1 MSTLPVRV
9 DLDQLRRRARDLL
22 RAARAGDTAVVDR
35 MRAVSGELTLTAAR
49 LVIAREYGFASW
61 ARLKDEVMA
70 RTAGLD
76 EQARAFCEASVRDG
90 TGRAVRM
97 LTAQPDLA
105 EHGLAPA
112 VVLGEVERVRAE
124 IDHDPAAAIRPD
136 ARSGWTP
143 LHLTCSSRWHRLDP
157 ARADGLTGVALLLL
171 DAGASPIG
179 PAGNGWTPLRCAV
192 AGAANP
198 AIVQLLLDR
207 GAVPDDHDLYLAG
220 FGDDDHESMRLLLD
234 AMPNIAE
241 TTALAAPISTG
252 DTQGVRLLLA
262 ARADPRRASPADL
275 YGAEH
280 ADQPGWPPVHAA
292 IQADCPTELVR
303 LLLEAGADPNAK
315 GPDGRTPHQLAARR
329 GRADLARLVRE
340 YGGDPSANEVDLFL
354 SACLQADRPTAI
366 RALDRKRVHL
376 DRLGDDDYAEL
387 CRAAELGN
395 TAAVEL
401 MVDIGFPVDARG
413 DNGGTPL
420 HAAAYY
426 GSAEAARLLLDHGA
440 DLLAR
445 DTSWN
450 DTPLG
455 WAIVG
460 SGERP
465 EHNPRA
471 DWVAT
476 VHALLDAGAAIDG
489 VRLSTDDP
497 KPPSPE
503 VAQLLRDR
511 GVPDEGPDG

>member
-22 RAARAGDTAVVDR
+22 RAARAGDSPAVDR
-35 MRAVSGELTLTAAR
+35 MRAVSDELTLTAAR
-49 LVIAREYGFASW
+49 LVIACEYGFASW
-61 ARLKDEVMA
+61 VRLKEEVRA

-76 EQARAFCEASVRDG
+76 EQARAFCETSVRDG
-90 TGRAVRM
+90 TGRALRM
-97 LTAQPDLA
+97 LAAQPDLA
-105 EHGLAPA
+105 QHGLATA
-112 VVLGEVERVRAE
+112 VVLGDVERVRAE
-124 IDHDPAAAIRPD
+124 IDDDPAAVNRPD

-143 LHLTCSSRWHRLDP
+143 LHLACSSRWHRLDP
-157 ARADGLTGVALLLL
+157 ARADGLTTVARLLL
-171 DAGASPIG
+171 DAGASPTG
-179 PAGNGWTPLRCAV
+179 RTGNGWTPLRCAV
-192 AGAANP
+192 AGVANS

-207 GAVPDDHDLYLAG
+207 GAVADDHDVYLAC
-220 FGDDDHESMRLLLD
+220 FGDDDHESLRLLLD
-234 AMPNIAE
+234 RMPNIAE

-252 DTQGVRLLLA
+252 DTEGVRLLLA
-262 ARADPRRASPADL
+262 SGADPRRPSPAEL

-280 ADQPGWPPVHAA
+280 ADQQSWPPVHAA
-292 IQADCPTELVR
+292 IHADGPTELVQ

-315 GPDGRTPHQLAARR
+315 RPDGRTPHQLAARR
-329 GRADLARLVRE
+329 GRADLARLVRQ

-354 SACLQADRPTAI
+354 SACLEADRPTAV
-366 RALDRKRVHL
+366 RALARKRVHL
-376 DRLGDDDYAEL
+376 DQLSDEDYAVL
-387 CRAAELGN
+387 FRAAELGN

-401 MVDIGFPVDARG
+401 MVEIGFPVDARG

-420 HAAAYY
+420 HAAAYH
-426 GSAEAARLLLDHGA
+426 GSAETARLLLDHGV
-440 DLLAR
+440 DVQAR

-465 EHNPRA
+465 RDNPRA
-471 DWVAT
+471 DRVAT
-476 VHALLDAGAAIDG
+476 VHVLLDAGAAIDG
-489 VRLSTDDP
+489 ISLSSDDP

-511 GVPDEGPDG
+511 GVPDEPPGG